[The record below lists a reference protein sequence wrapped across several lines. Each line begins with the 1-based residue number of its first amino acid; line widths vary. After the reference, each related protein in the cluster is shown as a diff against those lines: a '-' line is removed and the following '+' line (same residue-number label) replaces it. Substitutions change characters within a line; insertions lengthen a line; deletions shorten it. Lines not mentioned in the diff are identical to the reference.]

1 MTNEV
6 LDPPGFDKK
15 AVSVVVNPHVSGSIP
30 GCWNATACASKA
42 LQAPTQE
49 LDLS

>member
-6 LDPPGFDKK
+6 LDLPGFDKK
-15 AVSVVVNPHVSGSIP
+15 AVSVAVNPCVSGSIP
-30 GCWNATACASKA
+30 GHWNVTACASKA
-42 LQAPTQE
+42 LQASRHE